1 VKKKKIF
8 SLEQA
13 IRKVTSFPAQRFL
26 LGNRGLLKPGYQADV
41 TIFNQN
47 DILDTATYQDPI
59 NYPQGIKHVI
69 VNGTQT
75 ITDGENL
82 KSSGGLMIGSNTLL
96 TCNCHS

>member
-1 VKKKKIF
+1 
-8 SLEQA
+8 
-13 IRKVTSFPAQRFL
+13 
-26 LGNRGLLKPGYQADV
+26 
-41 TIFNQN
+41 
-47 DILDTATYQDPI
+47 
-59 NYPQGIKHVI
+59 